1 LAEISVDWRFDI
13 LSMLVSLIAAGQFSD
28 NQRITEAESLPHTA
42 TSKTLL
48 NIFASKSIFI
58 Q

>member
-1 LAEISVDWRFDI
+1 MDWRFDI

-48 NIFASKSIFI
+48 NIFAS
-58 Q
+58 